1 MQVLKITLD
10 AGGAV
15 PWHLQRYVECAN
27 CGEVIGGM
35 RLVVLPY
42 SNICIDCA
50 IR

>member
-27 CGEVIGGM
+27 CGEVIGEM
-35 RLVVLPY
+35 RLPVMPD